1 MTRRALLLAVLL
13 AAAAP
18 LAALAQEEGEPPAA
32 PQEER
37 LRQVVNL
44 SFTNANLKNVLSS
57 LAKIYGLNIVADESV
72 GGSVTLTLRGV
83 PLEEGLR
90 QILKMNGFGFTV
102 RGEIIEVMRLEQK
115 RAAAVIPVKYINL
128 DTALEFLQPMAS
140 EGAVLK
146 VDESAN
152 GVLVSD
158 YLSRIEDMK
167 ALLLA
172 IDQPPQQV
180 LIESKLIDITHTD
193 LDNLGITLSSV
204 ALTVP
209 VRPGSLPI
217 SLSSGA
223 LSLAGTSSD
232 LSGDDLGLT
241 VGRGDDTL
249 TVTLDALI
257 RDRRVKVIANP
268 SILTLNNVEAR
279 IIIGEKFPI
288 REQTQ
293 TTTGTLE
300 TTRFVDVGTTLRVT
314 PRINPDG
321 YIQMHIHPEVS
332 SVSDT
337 LDEGPRITTREA
349 DTTVLVK
356 DGQAFVIGGLL
367 QEDET
372 FVKSRIPL
380 LGHIPFLGF
389 FFQNRSKDHE
399 QKELVVVITPHLV
412 ETVPDFKKPKT
423 PVHQV
428 AQRLDVEELFTEAQ
442 AWDKG
447 LSLKARQAPEPVR
460 SLRAMEVYQTL
471 VDRFPTHPYAME
483 SLWRVGIIARERMN
497 DLDTA
502 EEAFQRLL
510 TQFPKSPHRGS
521 AARQIKGIRWQR
533 GRQEAKGLSVK
544 ASTAARPRRKEPETP
559 FGFR

>member
-1 MTRRALLLAVLL
+1 MALL

-18 LAALAQEEGEPPAA
+18 LAVRAQEEGGPPAA

-72 GGSVTLTLRGV
+72 GGNVTLTLRGV
-83 PLEEGLR
+83 PLDEGLR

-102 RGEIIEVMRLEQK
+102 RGEIIEVVRLEQK

-204 ALTVP
+204 ALTIP
-209 VRPGSLPI
+209 VRPGSLPL

-241 VGRGDDTL
+241 FGRGDDTL

-257 RDRRVKVIANP
+257 RDRRVKVIAHP
-268 SILTLNNVEAR
+268 SILTVNNVEAR

-314 PRINPDG
+314 PRINPDKF
-321 YIQMHIHPEVS
+321 IQMHIHPEVS

-356 DGQAFVIGGLL
+356 DGQPVVIGGLL
-367 QEDET
+367 QEDLT

-412 ETVPDFKKPKT
+412 EAVPDLKEPKT

-428 AQRLDVEELFTEAQ
+428 ARRLDVEELFTEAQ
-442 AWDKG
+442 AWDKS

-460 SLRAMEVYQTL
+460 SLRAMEVYQNI

-521 AARQIKGIRWQR
+521 AARQVKGIRWQR
-533 GRQEAKGLSVK
+533 GRQEAKGVSVK
-544 ASTAARPRRKEPETP
+544 VSTAARPRRKEPETP